1 MALAAGARLGP
12 YEVISALGA
21 GGMGEVYRA
30 RDPRL
35 GRDVAIKVLPAA
47 LSVDSDRLQRF
58 EQEARAAA
66 ALNHPNILQLYD
78 IGQHEGA
85 PYIVSELLEGE
96 TLRERLHAGG
106 LPVRKA
112 VDCAIQIAHGLAAA
126 HEKGIVHRD
135 LKPENVFITD
145 DSRVKILDFG
155 LAKLTQAEPALAG
168 ISALPTTPPNTTPG
182 MVLGTIGYMSPEQ
195 VRGLPA
201 DHRSDIFAFGAVLYE
216 MLCGRRAFHG
226 DTTADTMSAILKEEP
241 RDLTTREAQIPPALE
256 RVVDRCLEKTPSRR
270 FQSTHDLAF
279 ALEALSL
286 KSGTTTALQPLAG
299 ATWSERLP
307 WALVLVFGLIAA
319 AALVSVYRRA
329 PAPESDAIRFVVS
342 PPPGT
347 DFGAGVAG
355 PSQAVSPDG
364 RRVAVAAGPPNGLL
378 SLYVREVDSVE
389 LRILPGTAPAI
400 LPFWSPDG
408 RFIAF
413 FGEGRLKKID
423 VSGGSTQVM
432 ANVELPQGGTWNADD
447 VILYGSDVGPLF
459 QVSAAGGPPRP
470 LTTLDQSRQET
481 AHVHPQFLPDGRH
494 FLYLARPSGTVYVG
508 NLDGGDPKAL
518 GRFESKVMYA
528 SGYLLYVKQGTLM
541 AQPFDV
547 TRLQTSGKAFSIAE
561 PVGSNNVTGR
571 AAFSVSEAGVLS
583 TGSGDAGIPARFAW
597 FDRTGKPLD
606 IPVPEVAAYRN
617 FDLSPDERQIAV
629 GLRGDIWLL
638 DTNRGV
644 MSRFTTDPGVEGDP
658 IWSPDSSRL
667 VFTSSRTGVVDL
679 WQKPVT
685 GAAETL
691 LLASDQPKYPE
702 DWSRDGRF
710 IVYVS
715 PQGGRGLWVLPSGD
729 DPKPFVF
736 LDSPFV
742 KDEPHFS
749 PDGNWLAYHSEESGR
764 PEVYVQSFPGPGQRV
779 RVSPAGGSQP
789 RWRKTGGELFY
800 MDLSGKLMAVSIG
813 VGTTLDVGV
822 PKVLFQTPMTNP
834 TANIDQFAAT
844 ADGQRFVVLSPVDR
858 DALPTPVTVTVNW
871 MAAALTR

>member
-1 MALAAGARLGP
+1 MALSAGVRVGP
-12 YEVISALGA
+12 YEILSAIGA

-30 RDPRL
+30 RDSRL

-47 LSVDSDRLQRF
+47 LSADPERLQRF

-66 ALNHPNILQLYD
+66 ALNHPNILQVYD
-78 IGQHEGA
+78 IGQHESA

-96 TLRERLHAGG
+96 TLRERLHAGA

-112 VDCAIQIAHGLAAA
+112 IDYGIQIAHGLAAA

-135 LKPENVFITD
+135 LKPENVFVTD

-155 LAKLTQAEPALAG
+155 LAKLTQAEPSLAG

-182 MVLGTIGYMSPEQ
+182 MVLGTIGYMAPEQ
-195 VRGLPA
+195 VRGLA
-201 DHRSDIFAFGAVLYE
+201 GDHRSDIFAFGAVLYE
-216 MLCGRRAFHG
+216 MLSGRRAFHG
-226 DTTADTMSAILKEEP
+226 DTTADTMSAILKEQP
-241 RDLTTREAQIPPALE
+241 ADLMTREAQIPPAVE
-256 RVVDRCLEKTPSRR
+256 RVVDRCLEKAPSAR

-286 KSGTTTALQPLAG
+286 KSGTAAALQTPAG
-299 ATWSERLP
+299 ASWSERLR
-307 WALVLVFGLIAA
+307 WALVLVFGVITAV
-319 AALVSVYRRA
+319 ALVSVYRRA
-329 PAPESDAIRFVVS
+329 PAPESDAIRFAV
-342 PPPGT
+342 PLPLGT
-347 DFGAGVAG
+347 EFGAGVAG
-355 PSQAVSPDG
+355 PSLAVSPDG
-364 RRVAVAAGPPNGLL
+364 RRIALAAGPPNGLL
-378 SLYVREVDSVE
+378 SLYVRDVESVE
-389 LRILPGTAPAI
+389 LRLLPGTAPANQ
-400 LPFWSPDG
+400 PFWSPDG
-408 RFIAF
+408 RLLAF
-413 FGEGRLKKID
+413 FGEGRLKKVD
-423 VSGGSTQVM
+423 VSGGSIQVM

-447 VILYGSDVGPLF
+447 VILYGNDGGPLF
-459 QVSAAGGPPRP
+459 QVSAAGGQPRP
-470 LTTLDQSRQET
+470 LTTLDQSHRET
-481 AHVHPQFLPDGRH
+481 AHLHPQFLPDGRH
-494 FLYLARPSGTVYVG
+494 FLYLARPSGTAYVG
-508 NLDGGDPKAL
+508 DLDGGEPKAL
-518 GRFESKVMYA
+518 GTFESKVMYA

-547 TRLQTSGKAFSIAE
+547 TRLETSGKSFSIAE
-561 PVGSNNVTGR
+561 QIGSNNVTGR

-583 TGSGDAGIPARFAW
+583 TGSGDAGIPTRFAW

-644 MSRFTTDPGVEGDP
+644 MSRFTTDPGTEGDP
-658 IWSPDSSRL
+658 IWSPDGSRL
-667 VFTSSRTGVVDL
+667 VFTSNRNGVVDL

-685 GAAETL
+685 AAAETL
-691 LLASDQPKYPE
+691 LLASDQAKYPE

-715 PQGGRGLWVLPSGD
+715 PQGGRGLWVMPAGD

-749 PDGNWLAYHSEESGR
+749 PDGNWLAYYSEESGR

-789 RWRKTGGELFY
+789 RWKKTGGELFY

-813 VGTTLDVGV
+813 FGNTLEVGV
-822 PKVLFQTPMTNP
+822 PKVLFQTPMTSP
-834 TANIDQFAAT
+834 TPNIDQYAAT
-844 ADGQRFVVLSPVDR
+844 ADGQRFVVLAPVDR
-858 DALPTPVTVTVNW
+858 GTPPTPITVTVNW
-871 MAAALTR
+871 TAALTR